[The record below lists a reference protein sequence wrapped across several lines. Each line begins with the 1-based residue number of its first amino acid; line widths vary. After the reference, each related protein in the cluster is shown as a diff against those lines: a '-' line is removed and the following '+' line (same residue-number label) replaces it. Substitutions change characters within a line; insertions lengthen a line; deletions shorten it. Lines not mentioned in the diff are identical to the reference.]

1 MTASHW
7 ARYGQFILQ
16 GGLWNGQRVVSEA
29 RIRRCSSYQTPAFA
43 GYGLGWWLNRP
54 VGGTYQAGQ
63 DSLPWPGAVTA
74 RWAAGGK
81 IAPDIPDDMFMA
93 YGAGNMKMFLVPS
106 RNLVVVKLAGSADDN
121 RFLGILLGT
130 VKP

>member
-1 MTASHW
+1 
-7 ARYGQFILQ
+7 
-16 GGLWNGQRVVSEA
+16 
-29 RIRRCSSYQTPAFA
+29 
-43 GYGLGWWLNRP
+43 
-54 VGGTYQAGQ
+54 
-63 DSLPWPGAVTA
+63 
-74 RWAAGGK
+74 
-81 IAPDIPDDMFMA
+81 MFMA